1 MYISEVLTNN
11 HKTASPHKKSAK
23 KLSKEELLDHA
34 KKVGNKENLE
44 KLVTDL
50 SKGFDNIMDEFK
62 KVSEKLKETKDGLLQ
77 TREKKLVIQAQLTKM
92 EIVTKNTA

>member
-1 MYISEVLTNN
+1 M
-11 HKTASPHKKSAK
+11 
-23 KLSKEELLDHA
+23 DHA

-62 KVSEKLKETKDGLLQ
+62 KVSEKLEETKDSLLQ
-77 TREKKLVIQAQLTKM
+77 TREKKLVIQVQLTK
-92 EIVTKNTA
+92 IQNSDQKHCLV

>member
-1 MYISEVLTNN
+1 M
-11 HKTASPHKKSAK
+11 
-23 KLSKEELLDHA
+23 LDHA

-62 KVSEKLKETKDGLLQ
+62 KVSEKLEETKDSLLQ
-77 TREKKLVIQAQLTKM
+77 TREKKLVIQVQLTK
-92 EIVTKNTA
+92 IQNSDQKHCLV

>member
-1 MYISEVLTNN
+1 M
-11 HKTASPHKKSAK
+11 
-23 KLSKEELLDHA
+23 DHA

-62 KVSEKLKETKDGLLQ
+62 KVSEKLEETKEGLLQ